1 MRILNY
7 LRVIYY
13 SIILYFE
20 KYDLPVRPDIIR
32 QQDRKNEKLARGVK
46 HLVRYMR
53 GLTPEQRLKPD
64 NILMQAGRSKELTV
78 PEKLEQAKA
87 MAKAQS
93 GPKAETE
100 QAMAET
106 FVKNQGKYKL
116 QAQKRNVYKSLQ
128 SGSMDRK
135 SAELELKRINTELK
149 QYDS

>member
-7 LRVIYY
+7 FRIIYY

-20 KYDLPVRPDIIR
+20 KYDLPIRPDIIR

-53 GLTPEQRLKPD
+53 GLTPEQRKKPD
-64 NILMQAGRSKELTV
+64 NILMQAGRSKELSV
-78 PEKLEQAKA
+78 SERLEHAKA
-87 MAKAQS
+87 MSKSIS
-93 GPKAETE
+93 GPKEETE

-116 QAQKRNVYKSLQ
+116 QAQKRGVYKSLKE
-128 SGSMDRK
+128 GKLDRRA
-135 SAELELKRINTELK
+135 AESELRRINLELK